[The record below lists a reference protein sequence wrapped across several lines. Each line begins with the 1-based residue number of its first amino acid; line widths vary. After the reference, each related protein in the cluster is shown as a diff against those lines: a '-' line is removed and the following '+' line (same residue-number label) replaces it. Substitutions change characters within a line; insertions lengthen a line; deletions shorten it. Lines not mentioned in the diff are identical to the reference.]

1 MKANNPKGQG
11 HTETTKCKMW
21 EFDLKKTLKYWWSKN
36 IFLSKN
42 SFFVLLTDLAY
53 CLRNIGTEWFWL
65 TGIRSH
71 GQMCTQD
78 TDIKCYT
85 NSCIPGKFSFVRKSI
100 MTVSSPNHIMCVWCH
115 HLNHVICVWLV
126 QTIASPEQI
135 NLSKNPTIG
144 RVMNMIGGS
153 RMNLHCI
160 DLLIRHFGQA
170 TKRRQSVFLFMY
182 HDPHIC
188 LIHFHLTPSSINSF
202 SSAWC
207 KSHPNAFN

>member
-1 MKANNPKGQG
+1 MIQ
-11 HTETTKCKMW
+11 
-21 EFDLKKTLKYWWSKN
+21 KY
-36 IFLSKN
+36 LSSEN
-42 SFFVLLTDLAY
+42 CFFVLLTDLAY

-71 GQMCTQD
+71 GQMRTQD

-85 NSCIPGKFSFVRKSI
+85 NSCIPPGKFSFVRKSI

-170 TKRRQSVFLFMY
+170 TKRRQSVFLLYLCIMT
-182 HDPHIC
+182 HI
-188 LIHFHLTPSSINSF
+188 
-202 SSAWC
+202 SAWFIFIWLRRQLILFLLPDAN
-207 KSHPNAFN
+207 HIQMHLIRL